1 MNKTQNVGRATEGV
15 RPYSLS
21 SVDAEREGPNSL
33 RSRSANC
40 PGLLM
45 VGAFFPPW
53 ASTNKSL
60 AQIDKSPDVG
70 KATNA
75 RAIVPDEKENAGMI
89 KYVLAMAILAG
100 IAALPSI
107 ANAECGTRG
116 GPGLRGR
123 DGKCQP
129 WDRVQSV
136 CGADGSRCQRERVSP
151 LLPKID
157 TVPAHKLMECAHGM
171 RNDC

>member
-1 MNKTQNVGRATEGV
+1 
-15 RPYSLS
+15 
-21 SVDAEREGPNSL
+21 
-33 RSRSANC
+33 
-40 PGLLM
+40 M
-45 VGAFFPPW
+45 VGAF
-53 ASTNKSL
+53 SVHGSDK
-60 AQIDKSPDVG
+60 QIFGADKQVSRGGQSD
-70 KATNA
+70 KAADGRVQQQEPILTKI
-75 RAIVPDEKENAGMI
+75 IVTLTAALVI
-89 KYVLAMAILAG
+89 
-100 IAALPSI
+100 ALPSI

-116 GPGLRGR
+116 GPGLRGP
-123 DGKCQP
+123 DGKCQS